1 MFGGLKQ
8 GLDTCLPGETIW
20 MQRVA
25 SATLAASSLLLIAA
39 APAPNPTGFEGL
51 IQEYGADSKPWWP
64 AETRAPAGAPNV
76 LIWLL
81 DDAGFGQLGAFGGL
95 IDTPNI
101 DRLADQGLRYTNFHS
116 TALCSP
122 SRAALLTG
130 RNHHAV
136 GVGSHSA
143 APAGFPGYYGRV
155 APSAGSLAKI
165 LGANGYTTYAA
176 GKWDQVPGE
185 ATSISGP
192 FDQWPS
198 GQGFDHFYGF
208 LAADTNNFLPAM
220 WSDHTPIE
228 PQLARSDYHL
238 STDMADKAIEWIS
251 GQASTTP
258 SRPFLLYWATGAVH
272 APHHAPRAFIDKY
285 KGRFDMGWDKARE
298 MVLARQKQ
306 LGVVPADTR
315 LPPRPPQLPAWD
327 SLGPAEKRM
336 AAHQME
342 VFAAQLEHADFEFGR
357 VIEELRRTGQL
368 DNTIVIVTS
377 DNGASGEGGP
387 AGSYNEVRNLV
398 GNLATPE
405 LNAPFFD
412 AWGGPTVHNTYSAA
426 WAFAGNTPF
435 NYYKQSTHGGGIN
448 DPMVISWPSRITDK
462 GSIRGQFH
470 HLNDVTPTLLDA
482 IGVSPPDV
490 LDGVKQQPMD
500 GVSMAYSFA
509 QPKAPS
515 PKRVQY
521 FELFG
526 NRAIYADGW
535 KAVAI
540 ANPTPWNLGKVV
552 DFSKVKWE
560 LYNLNSDINERID
573 LARREPRK
581 LAEML
586 AIFDAEA
593 RRNNVYPIR
602 PDTRARGAE
611 IERANLEARS
621 GRYTFYP
628 PGAVRLPYLAAAP
641 TYGHSF
647 TLTADVEIPAG
658 GAEGVLA
665 AQGGNTGGF
674 ALYLQNG
681 RPVFTHNY
689 FGETTYDLKGDATL
703 ASGPSSIRADFEL
716 QADGSAN
723 ARLFVNDE
731 LVGQSKAPRTQRLTS
746 GLNDN
751 FDIGQDS
758 GSPVSPSYTA
768 PFRFTGKLKKVV
780 IDIAPPWR
788 STTSRA
794 ASK

>member
-1 MFGGLKQ
+1 
-8 GLDTCLPGETIW
+8 
-20 MQRVA
+20 MQRLM
-25 SATLAASSLLLIAA
+25 SATALASSLFLIAA
-39 APAPNPTGFEGL
+39 APIPNPPGFQGE
-51 IQEYGADSKPWWP
+51 ITEYGKDAKAWWP
-64 AETRAPAGAPNV
+64 AETKAPANAPNV
-76 LIWLL
+76 LIWLI
-81 DDAGFGQLGAFGGL
+81 DDAGFGQIGAFGGL

-101 DRLADQGLRYTNFHS
+101 DSLAAHGAQYTNFHS

-155 APSAGSLAKI
+155 APSAASLAKI

-185 ATSISGP
+185 ATSVAGP

-220 WSDHTPIE
+220 WSDHTPVE
-228 PQLARSDYHL
+228 PQLGRTDYHL
-238 STDMADKAIEWIS
+238 SADMADKAIEWIS
-251 GQASTTP
+251 AQASTTP

-272 APHHAPRAFIDKY
+272 APHHAPRAFIEKY
-285 KGRFDMGWDKARE
+285 RGRFDMGWDKARE
-298 MVLARQKQ
+298 MILARQKR

-315 LPPRPPQLPAWD
+315 LPPRPPQLPAWE
-327 SLGPAEKRM
+327 SLNPDEKRM

-342 VFAAQLEHADFEFGR
+342 VFAAQLDHADFEFGR

-368 DNTIVIVTS
+368 DNTIVIVTA

-405 LNAPFFD
+405 TNAPFFD

-426 WAFAGNTPF
+426 WALAGNTPF
-435 NYYKQSTHGGGIN
+435 NYYKQTTHGGGVN
-448 DPMVISWPSRITDK
+448 DPLVISWPGHIADQ
-462 GSIRGQFH
+462 GSIRRQFH
-470 HLNDVTPTLLDA
+470 HINDITPTLLDV
-482 IGVSPPDV
+482 IGVKPPETV
-490 LDGVKQQPMD
+490 DGVRQQPMD
-500 GVSMAYSFA
+500 GLSMSYSFTH
-509 QPKAPS
+509 PKAPS
-515 PKRVQY
+515 PKHVQY

-535 KAVAI
+535 KAVAL

-552 DFSKVKWE
+552 DFSQVRWE
-560 LYNLNSDINERID
+560 LYNTDKDINERID
-573 LARREPRK
+573 LARRDPGK

-586 AIFDAEA
+586 ALFDAEA

-602 PDTRARGAE
+602 PDTRARGKE
-611 IERANLEARS
+611 LESANLKARA
-621 GRYTFYP
+621 GRYVFYP
-628 PGAVRLPYLAAAP
+628 PGAVRLPYMAAAP

-647 TLTADVEIPAG
+647 TMTAEAEIPPG
-658 GAEGVLA
+658 GADGVIA

-674 ALYLQNG
+674 ALFLRNG
-681 RPVFTHNY
+681 RPVFAHNY
-689 FGETTYDLKGDATL
+689 FGETVYEVTGDAALPAGRVTVKVAYQL
-703 ASGPSSIRADFEL
+703 GERGTAT
-716 QADGSAN
+716 
-723 ARLFVNDE
+723 ARLFVNDK
-731 LVGQSKAPRTQRLTS
+731 LAGQAEFPRTQRLTS

-758 GSPVSPSYTA
+758 GSPVTPAYSA
-768 PFRFTGKLKKVV
+768 PFPFTGKLEKVV
-780 IDIAPPWR
+780 VEIASP
-788 STTSRA
+788 
-794 ASK
+794 